1 MQCIPLTLQCYAPYV
16 DPNLV
21 EAVFM
26 AAIHVSNCSDEIVK
40 NAGVHLLEPVP
51 VNGTNVTLAEIQASK
66 SAPYFLTLRTNRSA
80 AGEGFYAK
88 VRVMDNRRGLN
99 WYVVA
104 LIDREYILG
113 EVDALNTATQENIR
127 KSESKVDDDL
137 EKARMILYI
146 VVVVAAL
153 IPIGLTVY
161 LVFRITKPLIQLMED
176 MSHVAV
182 MDLSSVDASRP
193 LSSLSEVCAMEQS
206 FKQMMKNLVEYRQYL
221 PQSVLVDSA
230 TEETE
235 ADDITQSK
243 TGKDRSSGEHSA
255 SSLTSC
261 SSIVPVA
268 TVVFGVAVKSK
279 HVSIALSNINSL
291 HATEQNKVVST
302 LSSYLEVLL
311 ESAKAARGIV
321 DDMSGDKV
329 TVCFNTVT
337 SCGLHKVHAA
347 EYALAVRNRMNS
359 GISVNVAIS
368 SGSAV
373 CGTVGC
379 TGLKK
384 YGVIGS
390 VATDV
395 RSLERCGSK
404 WGVGVLAD
412 GDVGKAID
420 SHFTIRSFVKAKRAN
435 GKTTLLSEVVAAR
448 EAGQN
453 EEWMY
458 QLESAAAQD
467 PYTKMNSAVVLLY
480 DNKLDEAE
488 EALKGCTAE
497 GLELVKKM
505 ISTAR
510 ISGSAPVPIRL
521 AYVGDLAL
529 AAGDA

>member
-1 MQCIPLTLQCYAPYV
+1 M
-16 DPNLV
+16 
-21 EAVFM
+21 
-26 AAIHVSNCSDEIVK
+26 HVSTPLLYSVK
-40 NAGVHLLEPVP
+40 LFD
-51 VNGTNVTLAEIQASK
+51 NG
-66 SAPYFLTLRTNRSA
+66 
-80 AGEGFYAK
+80 
-88 VRVMDNRRGLN
+88 RGLN

-104 LIDREYILG
+104 LVDREYYLG
-113 EVDALNTATQENIR
+113 EVDAMNTATQENIR
-127 KSESKVDDDL
+127 AKKAKVDDDL

-182 MDLSSVDASRP
+182 MDLDHVDAARP
-193 LSSLSEVCAMEQS
+193 LSSLSEVHGMEKS

-235 ADDITQSK
+235 AEGDTS
-243 TGKDRSSGEHSA
+243 TGIVSKDRSKNSVSAVSESSHSRR
-255 SSLTSC
+255 S
-261 SSIVPVA
+261 VA
-268 TVVFGVAVKSK
+268 AATFGVAVRSK

-337 SCGLHKVHAA
+337 GCGSHKVHAA
-347 EYALAVRNRMNS
+347 EYALTVRKRMNS

-373 CGTVGC
+373 CGTMGC

-395 RSLERCGSK
+395 RSIERCGSK
-404 WGVGVLAD
+404 WGVGVLVD

-420 SHFTIRSFVKAKRAN
+420 SHFTIRSFVKATRAN

-467 PYTKMNSAVVLLY
+467 PYTKMNSAVALLY

-510 ISGSAPVPIRL
+510 SSGSAPVPIRL

>member
-1 MQCIPLTLQCYAPYV
+1 MHHTTFACTPAH
-16 DPNLV
+16 NRV
-21 EAVFM
+21 EVF
-26 AAIHVSNCSDEIVK
+26 N
-40 NAGVHLLEPVP
+40 
-51 VNGTNVTLAEIQASK
+51 NG
-66 SAPYFLTLRTNRSA
+66 
-80 AGEGFYAK
+80 
-88 VRVMDNRRGLN
+88 RGLN

-104 LIDREYILG
+104 LVDREYLLG
-113 EVDALNTATQENIR
+113 EVDALNTATQEDIR

-235 ADDITQSK
+235 AEEDTSTGIVSK
-243 TGKDRSSGEHSA
+243 HSLSESAVSGTSHSMRA
-255 SSLTSC
+255 AAAAFS
-261 SSIVPVA
+261 
-268 TVVFGVAVKSK
+268 VAVKSK

-337 SCGLHKVHAA
+337 GCASHKVHAA

-359 GISVNVAIS
+359 GISVNVAIG

-435 GKTTLLSEVVAAR
+435 RKTTLLSEVVAAR

>member
-1 MQCIPLTLQCYAPYV
+1 MRYTYNFALY
-16 DPNLV
+16 
-21 EAVFM
+21 
-26 AAIHVSNCSDEIVK
+26 SVK
-40 NAGVHLLEPVP
+40 L
-51 VNGTNVTLAEIQASK
+51 
-66 SAPYFLTLRTNRSA
+66 F
-80 AGEGFYAK
+80 
-88 VRVMDNRRGLN
+88 DNERGLN

-104 LIDREYILG
+104 LVDREYILG
-113 EVDALNTATQENIR
+113 EVDDLNTATQKNIR
-127 KSESKVDDDL
+127 AKKAKVDDDL

-235 ADDITQSK
+235 AEEDTS
-243 TGKDRSSGEHSA
+243 TGIVSNDRSSESVSGTSHSMRA
-255 SSLTSC
+255 
-261 SSIVPVA
+261 A
-268 TVVFGVAVKSK
+268 AAAFGVAVKSK
-279 HVSIALSNINSL
+279 NVSIALSNINSL

-337 SCGLHKVHAA
+337 GCASHKVHAA

-373 CGTVGC
+373 CGTMGC

-395 RSLERCGSK
+395 RSIERCGSK
-404 WGVGVLAD
+404 WGVGVLVD

-467 PYTKMNSAVVLLY
+467 PYSKMNSAVALLY

-510 ISGSAPVPIRL
+510 SSGSAPVPIRL